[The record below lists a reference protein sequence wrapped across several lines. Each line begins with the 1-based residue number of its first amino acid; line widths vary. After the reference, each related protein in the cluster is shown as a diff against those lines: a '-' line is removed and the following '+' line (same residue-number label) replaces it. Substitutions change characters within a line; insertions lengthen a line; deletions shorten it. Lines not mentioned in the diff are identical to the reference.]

1 MKTPDFNIAIKSSL
15 KLAFV
20 KKELKQ
26 AERFVVF
33 IYKTIST
40 GFAINVE
47 GADHATL
54 QKLISELKE
63 SKPTKLIGIYSGL
76 ISEDQIVEYFKQHS
90 AK

>member
-26 AERFVVF
+26 ANRFVVF

-47 GADHATL
+47 GADHETL
-54 QKLISELKE
+54 QKLISELIE

-76 ISEDQIVEYFKQHS
+76 ISEEQIDLYNNPHS
-90 AK
+90 S